1 MPSLFHTL
9 NIGSE
14 SLYATRQG
22 VDTAGHNIANA
33 QVNGFSRQRINLVQR
48 DPLQKSGLLIGN
60 GNYVGSISRLHD
72 KFIEKQINQARQDFG
87 RANAKA
93 DAMKQLEVIFS
104 PELNA
109 SVADEMSEFF
119 NRMQDLSN
127 FPEDFTVR
135 TSVVE
140 SGKDIAAAFQRID
153 RDLKQ
158 NRTDLN
164 ERVAEQASKLTDN
177 LAEIASLNVKIQ
189 VQEAGQKQDA
199 NDLRDQ
205 RDRLLQEVT
214 GTIDCRYY
222 EDKFGMLMVR
232 GPNEVTLVDAGN
244 SSKVELNRN
253 ADNAGMYDVQITDW
267 ESSRSRNVTGKLEG
281 GSLAAFIDMRDE
293 VVPDLISKNNESA
306 YTFASNFNEVHREGF
321 GLKVYSEA
329 KGRDFFAI
337 DAEVSTAASSIEISD
352 SIAESVD
359 AISAGMSPAAP
370 GDNVNLLQMLKLK
383 DTPLYGDDNDATF
396 TDFYA
401 NYVGTL
407 GLDVLRA
414 GHMKEANDVVM
425 QDLTKR
431 RESVSG
437 VSLDEEA
444 TNLLKW
450 QANFTASSKLIT
462 TVDEMLE
469 TVLSLKR

>member
-33 QVNGFSRQRINLVQR
+33 QVAGFSRQRINLIQR
-48 DPLQKSGLLIGN
+48 EPLQKSGLLIGN

-87 RANAKA
+87 RAAAKA

-109 SVADEMSEFF
+109 SVADEMAEFF

-140 SGKDIAAAFQRID
+140 SGKNIASAFQRID
-153 RDLKQ
+153 TNLKQ

-164 ERVAEQASKLTDN
+164 ERVAEQSRKLTDN

-214 GTIDCRYY
+214 GTVDCHYY

-232 GPNEVTLVDAGN
+232 GPNETTLVDAGN
-244 SSKVELNRN
+244 SSIIELSRN
-253 ADNAGMYDVQITDW
+253 GDNAGMYDVMITDW
-267 ESSRSRNVTGKLEG
+267 EGNRSRDVTSMLEG
-281 GSLAAFIDMRDE
+281 GSLAAFVNMRDE
-293 VVPDLISKNNESA
+293 VVPDLIAKNNESA
-306 YTFASNFNEVHREGF
+306 FTFANNLNDAHREGF
-321 GLKVYSEA
+321 GLKVYAEA
-329 KGRDFFAI
+329 RGRDFFAI
-337 DAEVSTAASSIEISD
+337 GGDVDSAASSIALSD
-352 SIAESVD
+352 AVAESVD
-359 AISAGMSPAAP
+359 AISAGMSPSAP
-370 GDNVNLLQMLKLK
+370 GDNVNLLQILKLK
-383 DTPLYGDDNDATF
+383 DTRLYGDDSDATF

-414 GHMKEANDVVM
+414 SHIKEANDIVM

-431 RESVSG
+431 RESTSG